1 LSWKEGS
8 RLVHDA
14 VHSLRKGKEICE
26 VTIVPRL
33 RASAVRRSGSQLFKL
48 KRRSLI
54 QQNMARVR
62 REKIASDGML
72 SAIERFFSG
81 KRGGFSAL

>member
-1 LSWKEGS
+1 
-8 RLVHDA
+8 
-14 VHSLRKGKEICE
+14 
-26 VTIVPRL
+26 
-33 RASAVRRSGSQLFKL
+33 LFKL

-72 SAIERFFSG
+72 SAIERFFSER
-81 KRGGFSAL
+81 RGGFGAL